1 MSPMEQQELID
12 IVEGMSSEEQRI
24 VASKIQDPILWNEL
38 INRYVENRDALAKVR
53 NDVGA

>member
-38 INRYVENRDALAKVR
+38 INRYVENRDTLAKVR
-53 NDVGA
+53 NVAGA